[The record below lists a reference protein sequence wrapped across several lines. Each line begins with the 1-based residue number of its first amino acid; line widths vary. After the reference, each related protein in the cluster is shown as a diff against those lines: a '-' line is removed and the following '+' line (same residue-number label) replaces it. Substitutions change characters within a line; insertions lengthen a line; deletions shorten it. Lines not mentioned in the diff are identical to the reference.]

1 MDTVILGTSG
11 NDTIPAGGASTGN
24 GALILTVDSTIAQG
38 ERATF
43 DVLVNGVV
51 VRSGIS
57 VTADHAEGD
66 TQQVYVPMPAGTI
79 DNLSIHYTND
89 PQTDYSTQDRN
100 LFIESAKLNGTTL
113 PVASAVYARD
123 GFTGADNTEQGHIIQ
138 GRIDMNWGGTM
149 TWSGSLTQNATPGAG
164 GGVLIDGGTGLDTVT
179 FAGARSGYTISHPA
193 AGFVVT
199 QTAGGA
205 TTTLGSVERL
215 SFGDGTK
222 VAIDMNGNGEV
233 AAELVGA
240 LLGTSFLS
248 NKAIVGTALSYLD
261 SGVSAETLAG
271 AAVETSGFY
280 ALAGGSSNADFVR
293 FVYHNVVGYDP
304 SPADLNTIVGFI
316 TSGAQTKASL
326 AVIASELDLNEVHL
340 VGAGVFSGGIEYT

>member
-1 MDTVILGTSG
+1 MYTVILGTSG
-11 NDTIPAGGASTGN
+11 NDTIAANGPSTGT
-24 GALILTVDSTIAQG
+24 GALILSVNSTIAQG
-38 ERATF
+38 ERAMF

-51 VRSGIS
+51 VRTGVS

-79 DNLSIHYTND
+79 NNVTIHYTND

-100 LFIESAKLNGTTL
+100 LFINSAKLNGTDL
-113 PVASAVYARD
+113 PLTSAVYTRD
-123 GFTGADNTEQGHIIQ
+123 GFTGADNTEQGHVIQ
-138 GRIDMNWGGTM
+138 GRVDMNWGGEM
-149 TWSGSLTQNATPGAG
+149 AWSGSLTQGATPGVS
-164 GGVLIDGGTGLDTVT
+164 GGVLIDGSTGLDTVS
-179 FAGARSGYTISHPA
+179 FALPRSAYSISH
-193 AGFVVT
+193 GTDGYVVT

-215 SFGDGTK
+215 TFGDGAK
-222 VAIDMNGNGEV
+222 VAIDMDGNGEV
-233 AAELVGA
+233 AAELIGA
-240 LLGTSFLS
+240 LLGTSFLT
-248 NKAIVGTALSYLD
+248 NKSIVGTALSYLD
-261 SGVSAETLAG
+261 SGVTAQQLAA

-280 ALAGGSSNADFVR
+280 SLAGGSSNADFVR

-316 TSGAQTKASL
+316 TSGAQTKGSL

-340 VGAGVFSGGIEYT
+340 VGAGVMSGGIEYT